1 MFCVQFL
8 RKSTVIH
15 HDMDI
20 HACSFVSSPRGST
33 RQHTRCSCRRALD
46 PRYDCA
52 GERLMRA
59 VPAGRAKQRGRFVRL
74 LATGRRG
81 FKILHAAHFV
91 RKRIRHR
98 ARRLMPRPP
107 NDRRRRHCRW
117 QRRPPEGP
125 CPPFGA
131 RPCVLEQLPDA
142 KDEHEC
148 RDYYR
153 ADLVEPPVA
162 VDAPPADAPHGPPR
176 IGWAV
181 AYARCA
187 SRP

>member
-1 MFCVQFL
+1 MYNFH
-8 RKSTVIH
+8 RESTVIH

-46 PRYDCA
+46 PRYNGT

-91 RKRIRHR
+91 RRMIDGVAIADGSGVLQKALVHHLEP
-98 ARRLMPRPP
+98 ALVSSSSCQMPRTSM
-107 NDRRRRHCRW
+107 N
-117 QRRPPEGP
+117 
-125 CPPFGA
+125 
-131 RPCVLEQLPDA
+131 
-142 KDEHEC
+142 
-148 RDYYR
+148 
-153 ADLVEPPVA
+153 VA
-162 VDAPPADAPHGPPR
+162 TTIVQTSSSHQ
-176 IGWAV
+176 
-181 AYARCA
+181 
-187 SRP
+187 